1 MGAHSSPPLT
11 STHIPTLPLIYKP
24 QKCLLETTAEGE
36 NVAGSVTAAETIENV
51 PDVEAHHPEG
61 MVTGNETVT
70 EHGIEIGIRMLHLSG
85 GLVGLGLGVLK
96 EVGIEEVS
104 WL

>member
-1 MGAHSSPPLT
+1 M
-11 STHIPTLPLIYKP
+11 
-24 QKCLLETTAEGE
+24 
-36 NVAGSVTAAETIENV
+36 TAAETIENV

-70 EHGIEIGIRMLHLSG
+70 EHGIEIGIGMLHLSG
-85 GLVGLGLGVLK
+85 GLVGLGLRVLK